1 MLTVHLL
8 KAFLCSSPF
17 VPIFIYFFVFCLFC
31 GGPGVTNAFA
41 GGSFISFALL
51 GKNDVTA
58 NSPKPVSVIG
68 RCISMDRMKKRK
80 RNDTKNDIKSDNQ
93 NREKKNSWSVR
104 CFSEPCDRFFLF
116 IFFLKD
122 GRESRVF
129 KAGTTSNRQPQASQP
144 TNQPKQPRETEALSF
159 LSNFSHGIGV
169 YFPPTKTRGR
179 TAINAD

>member
-1 MLTVHLL
+1 MCR
-8 KAFLCSSPF
+8 FLF
-17 VPIFIYFFVFCLFC
+17 IFLFFVYFC

-93 NREKKNSWSVR
+93 NREEKKIVEACVVFRNRVIA
-104 CFSEPCDRFFLF
+104 FFF
-116 IFFLKD
+116 IYFFLKD

-179 TAINAD
+179 TAISAD